1 MAGPSSLPSAPRT
14 TRTRRIF
21 GTAAT
26 VGGQAVLVQTSRHAA
41 DCAAVQLIVGHPDC
55 VGLHVFVELDPR
67 AALWLAGL
75 LTDAA
80 RGAA

>member
-1 MAGPSSLPSAPRT
+1 MAGPSFIPSAACT
-14 TRTRRIF
+14 TRTRRVF

-41 DCAAVQLIVGHPDC
+41 NRAAVQLIVGHLDR
-55 VGLHVFVELDPR
+55 GGQRVFVELDPR
-67 AALWLAGL
+67 DAVWLAGL